1 MKIKNYDCILGE
13 YCSKTGHPSAVQTNI
28 PPGLLPAT
36 SSSSTLM
43 VLIQH
48 VSSFW
53 HLTGEDAQFLT
64 FSLLSRGKGKQCTY
78 SNSVA
83 ISRGMEVYR
92 VWRIVS
98 EMLYYYVSIINII
111 NNIIILIIIIIV
123 VIVAVSLWLF
133 INVISIIIIVGNPNL
148 IFILLLSIIL
158 ERQCLR

>member
-28 PPGLLPAT
+28 SPGLLPAT
-36 SSSSTLM
+36 SSSSTLT

-48 VSSFW
+48 GSSFW

-92 VWRIVS
+92 VWRFVS
-98 EMLYYYVSIINII
+98 EMLYYYVSIINIM
-111 NNIIILIIIIIV
+111 NNITILIIIV
-123 VIVAVSLWLF
+123 VIVAVSLQLF
-133 INVISIIIIVGNPNL
+133 INVISIINIVGNPNL